1 MKTRHHTS
9 PAGLRFT
16 IGDAETSEQIAA
28 RFNDPDALKALARWY
43 LDAPSDWARGW
54 YFRNVMLARGNM
66 DAPAWTSRD
75 CFVQASGILTM
86 RA

>member
-9 PAGLRFT
+9 PAKLTFT
-16 IGDAETSEQIAA
+16 IGDAETPEQIAA
-28 RFNDPDALKALARWY
+28 RFNDPDALKSLARWY
-43 LDAPSDWARGW
+43 LDAPDDWVRDL

-66 DAPAWTSRD
+66 DAPAWNTRD
-75 CFVQASGILTM
+75 CITQASGILTM